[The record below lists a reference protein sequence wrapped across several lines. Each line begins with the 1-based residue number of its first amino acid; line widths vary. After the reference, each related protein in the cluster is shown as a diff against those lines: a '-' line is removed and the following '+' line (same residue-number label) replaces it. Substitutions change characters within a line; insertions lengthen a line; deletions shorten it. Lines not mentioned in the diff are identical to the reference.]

1 MTFVIAFLV
10 ALVATIVGTTAFL
23 SRRERARSGH
33 SDDTAG
39 LLIEHQRTAHAAQLR
54 GTYSSQA
61 VHHGTGLITDDLHK
75 HYS

>member
-10 ALVATIVGTTAFL
+10 ALVATIIGTTVFL
-23 SRRERARSGH
+23 GRRERARSGH
-33 SDDTAG
+33 SDDTEG

-61 VHHGTGLITDDLHK
+61 VHHGTGLISDDLHK